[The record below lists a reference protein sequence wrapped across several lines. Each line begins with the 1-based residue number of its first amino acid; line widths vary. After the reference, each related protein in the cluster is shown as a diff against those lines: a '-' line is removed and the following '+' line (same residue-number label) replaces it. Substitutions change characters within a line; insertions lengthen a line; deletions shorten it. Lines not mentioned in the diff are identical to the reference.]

1 VSVHLPQDEHGM
13 WRCLIGER
21 GEMWG
26 EAFLVLVMNKVT
38 KVVPPSRRR
47 RTLDCSRNGTKEY
60 DLIRLREEG

>member
-1 VSVHLPQDEHGM
+1 M

-21 GEMWG
+21 GEMCG